1 MCRGVVEV
9 MEAGRVGMTLHIVNT
24 HPQHMKRLEIWGVG
38 VKCAGSANKPSL
50 YGCHMLPHPYTH
62 KLCQKMMGYMSH

>member
-24 HPQHMKRLEIWGVG
+24 HPQHMKRLEIWGG
-38 VKCAGSANKPSL
+38 G
-50 YGCHMLPHPYTH
+50 G
-62 KLCQKMMGYMSH
+62 